1 MIFILAITVSFTQS
15 TYRVKEENVTLK
27 PVIVLNGSSSVEIIL
42 KIQSTNVLAIGIFVY
57 TYVYVMYFLSY
68 Y

>member
-1 MIFILAITVSFTQS
+1 MIFILAITVSFTQY

-57 TYVYVMYFLSY
+57 TYVYIMYFPSY
-68 Y
+68 F